1 MNIALQEL
9 NDYIANSLGEML
21 IEAEIR
27 LDELIITVNRESI
40 VDTLKFLPDD
50 ANCHFKQLKDVCGP
64 DYPEQEDR
72 FCLSYNLLSMTHNFR
87 IRVMIWTDE
96 STPVASVTSITR

>member
-40 VDTLKFLPDD
+40 VDTLKFLRDD
-50 ANCHFKQLKDVCGP
+50 ANCQFKQLMEEIWEVHFQTKFLLLLIMLGIYKD
-64 DYPEQEDR
+64 
-72 FCLSYNLLSMTHNFR
+72 
-87 IRVMIWTDE
+87 
-96 STPVASVTSITR
+96 